1 MKRLKPVS
9 FKATFV
15 DRRGSRRQDI
25 SLSLDR
31 RTNVGATPDTNTN
44 NSAELP
50 VSSLHD
56 YHLADLSETGDFQHS
71 VSAHENRRI
80 QEQIK
85 WNEFRDRI
93 VDVAI
98 EDSYLPNCSCVWWP
112 QNDSRGKMQL
122 LWAESFSVLGVCK
135 KPPLHYQQL
144 PCSGV
149 VEGNHHSKSISFCQC
164 EHPIVT
170 LVRLHLWPGSPDRP
184 TTAFHFRLM
193 DMATDM
199 FIHCKVSLREF
210 ADVLEEK
217 RPPLQP
223 KL

>member
-98 EDSYLPNCSCVWWP
+98 EDSYLPNCSCVWCH
-112 QNDSRGKMQL
+112 K
-122 LWAESFSVLGVCK
+122 
-135 KPPLHYQQL
+135 
-144 PCSGV
+144 
-149 VEGNHHSKSISFCQC
+149 
-164 EHPIVT
+164 
-170 LVRLHLWPGSPDRP
+170 
-184 TTAFHFRLM
+184 TTAVVKCSYCGPKAFLCLECARNLHSTINSYHVLELWKV
-193 DMATDM
+193 
-199 FIHCKVSLREF
+199 HVQYYNVSL
-210 ADVLEEK
+210 
-217 RPPLQP
+217 
-223 KL
+223 